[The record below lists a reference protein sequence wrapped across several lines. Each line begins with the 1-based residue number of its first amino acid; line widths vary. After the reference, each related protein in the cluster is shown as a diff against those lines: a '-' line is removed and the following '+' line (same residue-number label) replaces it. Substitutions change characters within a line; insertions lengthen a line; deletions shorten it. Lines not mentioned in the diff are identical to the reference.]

1 MSKVTLTFPDP
12 NSLWLFKDQSAAVNV
27 TVAPKKNSIAGLFSS
42 EEVDMAIR
50 RFQAVQVNNTL
61 PNAEASASRS
71 TVTKTAFRFRFS
83 QLLSVL
89 NL

>member
-1 MSKVTLTFPDP
+1 MPKVTLTFPDP

-42 EEVDMAIR
+42 EEVDRAIHQ
-50 RFQAVQVNNTL
+50 FQAVQVNNVL
-61 PNAEASASRS
+61 PNANTFASKS
-71 TVTKTAFRFRFS
+71 TVTKSAFRFRFS